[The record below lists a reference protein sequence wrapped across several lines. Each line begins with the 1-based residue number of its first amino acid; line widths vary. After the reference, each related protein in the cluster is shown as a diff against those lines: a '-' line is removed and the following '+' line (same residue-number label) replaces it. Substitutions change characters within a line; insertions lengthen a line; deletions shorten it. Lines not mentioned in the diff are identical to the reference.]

1 MPNYPK
7 ALQAYLDDFAFVGAR
22 EERVDFLIA
31 IADEFSPVPP
41 SVARKPYAEAN
52 RVVGCESEAF
62 VWALDRPD
70 GAVDF
75 YFDVLNPQ
83 GLSAM
88 AMSAILDQSCS
99 GAPLE
104 QVAAIDGEVV
114 FAFFGRDISMGKGRG
129 LTELVNAVVYEA
141 KRRLNSA

>member
-1 MPNYPK
+1 MPNYPA

-31 IADEFSPVPP
+31 IADEFSPVPA

-70 GAVDF
+70 GTVDF

-141 KRRLNSA
+141 KRRLKSA

>member
-1 MPNYPK
+1 MASYPPK
-7 ALQAYLDDFAFVGAR
+7 LQEFLDDFGFISSR
-22 EERVDFLIA
+22 EERVDYLIA
-31 IADEFSPVPP
+31 IADEFDPVPP
-41 SVARKPYAEAN
+41 SIATKPYDEAY
-52 RVVGCESEAF
+52 RVIGCESEAF
-62 VWALDRPD
+62 VWAISRAD
-70 GAVDF
+70 GTLDF

-88 AMSAILDQSCS
+88 AMSAILAQSCS

-129 LTELVNAVVYEA
+129 LTEMIRAVVWSA
-141 KRRLNSA
+141 KQRQKRA